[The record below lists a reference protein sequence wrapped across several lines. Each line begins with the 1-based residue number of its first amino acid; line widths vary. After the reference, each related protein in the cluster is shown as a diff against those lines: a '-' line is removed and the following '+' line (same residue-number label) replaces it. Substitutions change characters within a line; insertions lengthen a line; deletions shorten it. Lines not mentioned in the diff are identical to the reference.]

1 MPPRRKT
8 KKKKKDRDRSPQPL
22 SAAGLMT
29 FFEEDIGGIKIK
41 PELVLALTFLTA
53 VVVIMAHLGIFSALA
68 P

>member
-8 KKKKKDRDRSPQPL
+8 KKKKDRDRSPQPL

-29 FFEEDIGGIKIK
+29 FFEEDIGGIKVK

-53 VVVIMAHLGIFSALA
+53 VVVVMAHLGIFSAFA